1 MKLYSIG
8 AKEILMNAIRISSI
22 ACLIMGCSATR
33 FLKEGESFYTGAEVK
48 VVSGNDIDG
57 QKNIKSDLKKLITP
71 KPNTTFLGSRIAVW
85 FHYMA
90 GTPKKEKGFR
100 HFVKT
105 KLGSPPVLIKDATPE
120 KTAANLENQLN
131 NDGYFRSTVAY
142 DIHTGKKK
150 SSVTYNVSLQRP
162 YILGE
167 IKYSLFDTTR
177 TLLRASI
184 AEAMLVKPGQR
195 YQLERLEAEQHRIQ
209 EVLQNHGFFYF
220 DDRHLLFIAD
230 STAGD
235 HTVDLELRYE
245 RGMPDKA
252 TQIYHVNTVTV
263 FPDYVLGNDSLILQ
277 RDTLNVNRFSYIDGQ
292 HFFRP
297 EVITSAINLEPDSIY
312 KRINHEYTLSRLMSL
327 KAFKYVN
334 IKYTEDKADSSLL
347 HAWVYLTPL
356 QKKSIRMQVQV
367 VSKSNNFVGPGV
379 EFTFN
384 NRNFLRGAEIFQL
397 KLHSSYEWQISQQQA
412 GNLNSFEIG
421 AEAGLSVPG
430 FTPFHIRYRSARYL
444 PQTQFKLG
452 YDLQQRMQYF
462 SLNTFHTG
470 YGFIWRET
478 MLKTHELFPI
488 DISYV
493 KSKRTSAEFDSLL
506 MQNPT
511 LANSFQNQFIIGSHY
526 SYTLNTQ
533 LSEDIE
539 TSYKLKERRKY
550 HFYLNVGADVSGN
563 LLYGIQSLN
572 KNTEKPYYIFNTP
585 YSQYVKSDLDFRY
598 YYQLDNHTRLAS
610 RFFMGAGYAMGN
622 SSVMPYIKQ
631 FSSGGSNSIRAFP
644 ARSIGPGTY
653 NVRTDTAITT
663 STYFLDQRADIKL
676 EASVEL
682 RFDIYNAMK
691 GALFFD
697 AGNIWLFKEEELRP
711 GGKFKTDTFLSE
723 MAVGTGFGL
732 RYDFKFFVLRFDLA
746 MPLRKPYLEEQNR
759 WVVDEID
766 FASSDW
772 RRKNLILNI
781 AIGYPF

>member
-1 MKLYSIG
+1 MKPHSIWP
-8 AKEILMNAIRISSI
+8 KEILMNAIGIGSI
-22 ACLIMGCSATR
+22 VCLMMGCSATS
-33 FLKEGESFYTGAEVK
+33 FLNEGESFYTGSKVK
-48 VVSGNDIDG
+48 IVSKNKVSG
-57 QKNIKSDLKKLITP
+57 QKGIQSELKELITP
-71 KPNTTFLGSRIAVW
+71 EPNATFLGSRIPVW
-85 FHYMA
+85 FYFMA

-105 KLGSPPVLIKDATPE
+105 KLGSPPVLLKDATPE
-120 KTAANLENQLN
+120 KTAVNLENQLN
-131 NDGYFRSTVAY
+131 NDGYFRSTVSHET
-142 DIHTGKKK
+142 HTKKKK
-150 SSVTYNVSLQRP
+150 SSITYRVALQRP
-162 YILGE
+162 YTLGE

-177 TLLRASI
+177 TLLRTSLVENI
-184 AEAMLVKPGQR
+184 LVKTGQR
-195 YQLERLEAEQHRIQ
+195 YQLERLEAEQQRIQ
-209 EVLQNHGFFYF
+209 EVLQNQGFFYF

-230 STAGD
+230 STVGS
-235 HTVDLELRYE
+235 HTVDLELQYE
-245 RGMPDKA
+245 RGIPAKA
-252 TQIYHVNTVTV
+252 TQIYHVKTVTV
-263 FPDYVLGNDSLILQ
+263 LPDYILGDSIAAQ
-277 RDTLNVNRFSYIDGQ
+277 SDTLNVNRFLYIDSQ

-297 EVITSAINLEPDSIY
+297 EIITDAINLEPDSIY
-312 KRINHEYTLSRLMSL
+312 KRVNHEYTLSRLMSL

-334 IKYTEDKADSSLL
+334 IKYTEDKTDSSLL
-347 HAWVYLTPL
+347 HARVYLTPL

-379 EFTFN
+379 ELTFN

-421 AEAGLSVPG
+421 ASAGLQVPR

-462 SLNTFHTG
+462 SINTFNAG

-488 DISYV
+488 DINYV

-511 LANSFQNQFIIGSHY
+511 LANSFQNQFIIGSRY
-526 SYTLNTQ
+526 AFTLNTQ
-533 LSEDIE
+533 LSEDVE
-539 TSYKLKERRKY
+539 ASYHLKERRKY
-550 HFYLNVGADVSGN
+550 NFYLNVGADVSGN
-563 LLYGIQSLN
+563 LLHAIQSMN
-572 KNTEKPYYIFNTP
+572 KNKEKPYYIFNTP
-585 YSQYVKSDLDFRY
+585 YSQYVKADLDFRY
-598 YYQLDNHTRLAS
+598 YYQFDTHTKLAT

-644 ARSIGPGTY
+644 ARSVGPGTY
-653 NVRTDTAITT
+653 NVRTDTTVTT

-676 EASVEL
+676 EANVEL

-691 GALFFD
+691 GAVFFD
-697 AGNIWLFKEEELRP
+697 AGNIWLFKEEESRP
-711 GGKFKTDTFLSE
+711 GGEFNTNAFLSE
-723 MAVGTGFGL
+723 IAVGTGFGL

-766 FASSDW
+766 FGSSDW